1 MIKTEN
7 SKQSKVS
14 FNSDFQRLLKM
25 VKEDNSFSE
34 DVADLIL
41 NLIKDA
47 ELNYQNSYNKPFGS
61 SMIFWN
67 RFTNDIDLISSD
79 DVYDDHFSLK
89 DPNGVDLLSYFP
101 IFSFNYSLLRQK
113 SLKKTLKLDK
123 EIALIHYSDFEGK
136 KKEFSEFLK
145 NKIQSKLLKD
155 QKIFLEVKSGNYNSI
170 YNKFQKGELYPID
183 LFPIDLQKELYWSKL
198 YPFNLSKDFS
208 NDRSKLINFFGSNN
222 EWVPG
227 ENSRILDKDYKLRFP
242 FSLFEKELTSFAIEA
257 FNESDSYGFTA
268 KLDLSKFLSN
278 LQTRDAQDLIKNS
291 SINFKINKDFIT
303 SETEKFVNDLRKSIV
318 NSTYEK
324 RFSGTPFD
332 LINDKSSELNEIIN
346 SIIESFFESIKNKP
360 ICFYNLDYS
369 IQQLIRK
376 NKIKITE
383 FYNSLLYLKDELEA
397 REGFI
402 FSPISHRCG
411 ELRMIET
418 RISMDEPDS
427 FCNSEKLLQL
437 LKENNCKTTSY
448 IREQVDFLLNSEL
461 FNFSENEI
469 KTLKIVFELELEN

>member
-61 SMIFWN
+61 SIIFWN
-67 RFTNDIDLISSD
+67 RFTNDIDLMSSNDVD
-79 DVYDDHFSLK
+79 DDYFSLK

-123 EIALIHYSDFEGK
+123 EIALIHYSDFKGK
-136 KKEFSEFLK
+136 ENEFSEFLK

-155 QKIFLEVKSGNYNSI
+155 QKIFLEVKSGNYDSI

-198 YPFNLSKDFS
+198 YPFNLSKDFN
-208 NDRSKLINFFGSNN
+208 NDSSKLINFFGSNN
-222 EWVPG
+222 EWVTG

-303 SETEKFVNDLRKSIV
+303 SETEKFVNDLRESIV

-346 SIIESFFESIKNKP
+346 SMIESFFESIKNKP
-360 ICFYNLDYS
+360 ICFYNLDFS
-369 IQQLIRK
+369 IQKLIRK
-376 NKIKITE
+376 NNIKITE
-383 FYNSLLYLKDELEA
+383 FYHSLLYLKDELET

-402 FSPISHRCG
+402 FSPISHHCG

-469 KTLKIVFELELEN
+469 KTLKIVFELELAN

>member
-7 SKQSKVS
+7 SKQSNVS

-61 SMIFWN
+61 SIIFWN
-67 RFTNDIDLISSD
+67 RFTNDIDLMSSD

-136 KKEFSEFLK
+136 EKEFSEFLK

-318 NSTYEK
+318 NNTYEK

-360 ICFYNLDYS
+360 ICFYNLDSS
-369 IQQLIRK
+369 IQKLIRK

-383 FYNSLLYLKDELEA
+383 FYNSILYLKDELEA
-397 REGFI
+397 RKGFI

>member
-7 SKQSKVS
+7 SKQSNVS

-61 SMIFWN
+61 SIIFWN
-67 RFTNDIDLISSD
+67 RFTNDIDLMSSD

-136 KKEFSEFLK
+136 EKEFSEFLK

-332 LINDKSSELNEIIN
+332 LINNKSSELNEIIN

-360 ICFYNLDYS
+360 ICFYNLDSS
-369 IQQLIRK
+369 IQKLIRK

-383 FYNSLLYLKDELEA
+383 FYNSILYLKDELEA
-397 REGFI
+397 RKGFI

>member
-136 KKEFSEFLK
+136 EKEFSEFLK

>member
-7 SKQSKVS
+7 SKQSNVS

-61 SMIFWN
+61 SIIFWN
-67 RFTNDIDLISSD
+67 RFTNDIDLMSSD

-136 KKEFSEFLK
+136 EKEFSEFLK

-257 FNESDSYGFTA
+257 FNESDSYDFTA

-360 ICFYNLDYS
+360 ICFYNLDSS
-369 IQQLIRK
+369 IQKLIRK

-383 FYNSLLYLKDELEA
+383 FYNSILYLKDELEA
-397 REGFI
+397 RKGFI

>member
-7 SKQSKVS
+7 SKQSNVS
-14 FNSDFQRLLKM
+14 FNSDFQRLLKL
-25 VKEDNSFSE
+25 VKEDDSFSE

-47 ELNYQNSYNKPFGS
+47 ESNYQTSYNKPFGS

-67 RFTNDIDLISSD
+67 RFTNDIDLMSSN
-79 DVYDDHFSLK
+79 DVDDDHFSLR

-136 KKEFSEFLK
+136 EKEFSEFLK

-155 QKIFLEVKSGNYNSI
+155 QKIFLEVKSGNYDSI
-170 YNKFQKGELYPID
+170 YNKFQNGELYPID

-208 NDRSKLINFFGSNN
+208 NDRSKLINFFGSND
-222 EWVPG
+222 EWVPE

-242 FSLFEKELTSFAIEA
+242 FSLFEKELASFAIEA
-257 FNESDSYGFTA
+257 FNEADSYGFTA

-291 SINFKINKDFIT
+291 SINFQINKDFIT
-303 SETEKFVNDLRKSIV
+303 SETEKFVNDLRESVV

-346 SIIESFFESIKNKP
+346 SMIESFFESIKNKP
-360 ICFYNLDYS
+360 ICFYNLDFS
-369 IQQLIRK
+369 IQKLIRK
-376 NKIKITE
+376 NNIKITE

-469 KTLKIVFELELEN
+469 KTLKIVFELELAN

>member
-7 SKQSKVS
+7 SKQSNVS

-136 KKEFSEFLK
+136 EKEFSEFLK

-278 LQTRDAQDLIKNS
+278 LQTRDAQDLIKNY

>member
-7 SKQSKVS
+7 SKQSNVS

-61 SMIFWN
+61 SIIFWN
-67 RFTNDIDLISSD
+67 RFTNDIDLMSSD

-136 KKEFSEFLK
+136 EKEFSEFLK

-303 SETEKFVNDLRKSIV
+303 SETEKFVNYLRKSIV

-360 ICFYNLDYS
+360 ICFYNLDSS
-369 IQQLIRK
+369 IQKLIRK

-383 FYNSLLYLKDELEA
+383 FYNSILYLKDELEA
-397 REGFI
+397 RKGFI

>member
-136 KKEFSEFLK
+136 EKEFSEFLK

-278 LQTRDAQDLIKNS
+278 LQTRDAQDLIKNY

>member
-1 MIKTEN
+1 MPE
-7 SKQSKVS
+7 
-14 FNSDFQRLLKM
+14 
-25 VKEDNSFSE
+25 
-34 DVADLIL
+34 
-41 NLIKDA
+41 
-47 ELNYQNSYNKPFGS
+47 
-61 SMIFWN
+61 
-67 RFTNDIDLISSD
+67 
-79 DVYDDHFSLK
+79 
-89 DPNGVDLLSYFP
+89 
-101 IFSFNYSLLRQK
+101 
-113 SLKKTLKLDK
+113 
-123 EIALIHYSDFEGK
+123 
-136 KKEFSEFLK
+136 
-145 NKIQSKLLKD
+145 
-155 QKIFLEVKSGNYNSI
+155 
-170 YNKFQKGELYPID
+170 
-183 LFPIDLQKELYWSKL
+183 
-198 YPFNLSKDFS
+198 
-208 NDRSKLINFFGSNN
+208 
-222 EWVPG
+222 

-242 FSLFEKELTSFAIEA
+242 FSLFEKELASFAIEA
-257 FNESDSYGFTA
+257 FNEADSYGFTA

-278 LQTRDAQDLIKNS
+278 LQTRDAQDLIKNP
-291 SINFKINKDFIT
+291 SINFQINKDFIT
-303 SETEKFVNDLRKSIV
+303 SETEKFVNDLRESVV

-346 SIIESFFESIKNKP
+346 SMIESFFESIKNKP
-360 ICFYNLDYS
+360 ICFYNLDFS
-369 IQQLIRK
+369 IQKLIRK
-376 NKIKITE
+376 NNIKITE

-469 KTLKIVFELELEN
+469 KTLKIVFELELAN

>member
-7 SKQSKVS
+7 SKQSNVS

-61 SMIFWN
+61 SIIFWN
-67 RFTNDIDLISSD
+67 RFTNDIDLMSSD

-136 KKEFSEFLK
+136 EKEFSEFLK

-360 ICFYNLDYS
+360 ICFYNLDSS
-369 IQQLIRK
+369 IQKLIRK

-383 FYNSLLYLKDELEA
+383 FYNSILYLKDELEA
-397 REGFI
+397 RKGFI

-418 RISMDEPDS
+418 RISMDEPAS

>member
-7 SKQSKVS
+7 SKQSNVS
-14 FNSDFQRLLKM
+14 FNSDFQRLLKL

-61 SMIFWN
+61 SIIFWN

-136 KKEFSEFLK
+136 EKEFSEFLK

-360 ICFYNLDYS
+360 ICFYNLDSS
-369 IQQLIRK
+369 IQKLIRK

-383 FYNSLLYLKDELEA
+383 FYNSILYLKDELEA

-418 RISMDEPDS
+418 RISIDEPDS
-427 FCNSEKLLQL
+427 FSNSEKLLQL

>member
-61 SMIFWN
+61 SIIFWN
-67 RFTNDIDLISSD
+67 RFTNDIDLMSSNDVD
-79 DVYDDHFSLK
+79 DDYFSLK
-89 DPNGVDLLSYFP
+89 DPNGVDLISYFP

-123 EIALIHYSDFEGK
+123 GIALIHYSDFKGK
-136 KKEFSEFLK
+136 ENEFSEFLK

-155 QKIFLEVKSGNYNSI
+155 QKIFLEVKSGNYDSI

-222 EWVPG
+222 EWIPG
-227 ENSRILDKDYKLRFP
+227 ENSRILDKNYKLRFP

-303 SETEKFVNDLRKSIV
+303 SETEKFVNDLSESIV

-346 SIIESFFESIKNKP
+346 SMIESFFESIKNKP
-360 ICFYNLDYS
+360 ICFYNLDFS
-369 IQQLIRK
+369 IQKLIRK
-376 NKIKITE
+376 NNIKITE

-427 FCNSEKLLQL
+427 FCNSEKLLKL

-448 IREQVDFLLNSEL
+448 IRDQVDFLLNSEL

-469 KTLKIVFELELEN
+469 KTLKIVFELELAN

>member
-14 FNSDFQRLLKM
+14 FNSDFQGLLKM

-61 SMIFWN
+61 SIIFWN
-67 RFTNDIDLISSD
+67 RFTNDIDLMSSNDVD
-79 DVYDDHFSLK
+79 DDYFSLK

-101 IFSFNYSLLRQK
+101 IFSFNYGLLRQK

-123 EIALIHYSDFEGK
+123 EIALIHYSDFKGK
-136 KKEFSEFLK
+136 ENEFSEFLK

-155 QKIFLEVKSGNYNSI
+155 QKIFLEVKSGNYDSI

-208 NDRSKLINFFGSNN
+208 NDSSKLINFFGSNN
-222 EWVPG
+222 EWVTG

-257 FNESDSYGFTA
+257 FNESDSYSFTA

-303 SETEKFVNDLRKSIV
+303 SETEKFVNDLRESIV

-346 SIIESFFESIKNKP
+346 SMIESFFESIKNKP
-360 ICFYNLDYS
+360 ICFYNLDFS
-369 IQQLIRK
+369 IQKLIRK
-376 NKIKITE
+376 NNIKITE

-397 REGFI
+397 REAFI
-402 FSPISHRCG
+402 FSPISHRYG

-448 IREQVDFLLNSEL
+448 IRDQVDFLLNSEL

-469 KTLKIVFELELEN
+469 KTLKIVFELELAN

>member
-7 SKQSKVS
+7 SKQSNVS

-61 SMIFWN
+61 SIIFWN
-67 RFTNDIDLISSD
+67 RFTNDIDLMSSD

-136 KKEFSEFLK
+136 EKEFSEFLK

-360 ICFYNLDYS
+360 ICFYNLDSS
-369 IQQLIRK
+369 IQKLIRK

-383 FYNSLLYLKDELEA
+383 FYNSILYLKDELEA

-427 FCNSEKLLQL
+427 FSNSEKLLQL

>member
-25 VKEDNSFSE
+25 VKEDNSLSE

-61 SMIFWN
+61 SIIFWN

-136 KKEFSEFLK
+136 EKEFSEFLK

-198 YPFNLSKDFS
+198 YPFNLSKDFC
-208 NDRSKLINFFGSNN
+208 NDRSKLINFFGSNH
-222 EWVPG
+222 EWLTG

-332 LINDKSSELNEIIN
+332 LINNKSSEFNEIIN

-360 ICFYNLDYS
+360 ICFYNLDFS

-402 FSPISHRCG
+402 FSPISHCCG

-469 KTLKIVFELELEN
+469 KTLKIVFELELAN